1 MAGFCVWEIY
11 KMTKIKAILWDYGN
25 VLVKWSPREF
35 YKKIILNPQDLEFFL
50 ENVCPMS
57 WHMLHDEGQAMDITI
72 PLRQKEFPKFHDE
85 IQMWKDNFE
94 QMILGEITKSVEIV
108 KKLKEKNI
116 PQYILTNMPSE
127 MVDICFNPFD
137 LKKYFNDIIVSG
149 DEKLAK
155 PNKEIFEL
163 TLKRM
168 GNLKPEEVFFTD
180 DSVANIKAAN
190 EMGFNCHLFEDAE
203 KLELA
208 LKAKEII
215 Q

>member
-1 MAGFCVWEIY
+1 
-11 KMTKIKAILWDYGN
+11 MTKPNIKAVLWDYGN
-25 VLVKWSPREF
+25 VLVSWSPREF
-35 YKKIILNPQDLEFFL
+35 YKNIIKDTENLDFFL

-57 WHMLHDEGQAMDITI
+57 WHMLHDEGLAMDETI
-72 PLRQKEFPKFHDE
+72 PVRQKLFPKFHNE

-94 QMILGEITKSVEIV
+94 QMILGEISQSVEIV
-108 KKLKEKNI
+108 KTLKQNNF

-127 MVDICFNPFD
+127 MVDICFEPFN
-137 LKKYFNDIIVSG
+137 LKQYFKDIIVSG

-168 GNLKPEEVFFTD
+168 GNLRPEEVFFTD
-180 DSVANIKAAN
+180 DSVANIKTAS
-190 EMGFNCHLFEDAE
+190 EMGFHCHLFKDPQELKNE
-203 KLELA
+203 MIKLQ
-208 LKAKEII
+208 II